1 MRVTV
6 RLLLALACAMG
17 CCNAAGADGLL
28 GTAPAK
34 LSSAVP
40 PSGNTPVA
48 AQPGS
53 PTALI
58 KPFYEHF
65 GLERDPAQRSNFV
78 DPAKKVL
85 DDAEAL
91 EKSGQGEC
99 LDPNMAL
106 DNADADKDAIA
117 GSLKMLEA
125 VNGDRAKVVVAFTEG
140 GHPHRLEWKLEKVGG
155 AWKIAD
161 LLSITGEW
169 ELSQYQCE

>member
-1 MRVTV
+1 MRTAV
-6 RLLLALACAMG
+6 RLLLGLAFAAG
-17 CCNAAGADGLL
+17 CCGMACADGLL
-28 GTAPAK
+28 GAEPTGPPPA
-34 LSSAVP
+34 AQ
-40 PSGNTPVA
+40 SGGVVRITPV
-48 AQPGS
+48 PGS

-58 KPFYEHF
+58 MPFYDHF
-65 GLERDPAQRSNFV
+65 GLERDPAQRSNFIN
-78 DPAKKVL
+78 PARKVL

-106 DNADADKDAIA
+106 DNADADKDEID

-125 VNGDRAKVVVAFTEG
+125 IDGDRAKVVVAFVEG
-140 GHPHRLEWKLEKVGG
+140 GKPHRLEWKLQKAGD

-161 LLSITGEW
+161 LLSVTGEW